1 MKKAFSLMELN
12 GDDGYKPSRVRS
24 ASHAQSKT
32 RARRRASD
40 NFSNTNHYVDAEL
53 HGSPGN
59 SWSRR
64 REYEAQRSA
73 RAAEVI
79 RRTQSLQIRHLADH
93 ETDRPNSV
101 EYSSSSRPVSASSTR
116 SKVRRALPKLP
127 GTIDDIEDRKKR
139 MSMEALDKIRRNSI
153 TYYSNITDSVSDS
166 PASSNAAQSH
176 DITSPGSLRDNNEY
190 SSLGTVHVGYHE
202 HSGYQEAP
210 TNNMDKYRLPPSNV
224 YSYDEPAQKP
234 HQIYKPQAL
243 NKQQSTSQEA
253 LQRIINDLKDAS
265 VTKPFEGNSRR
276 NSESSQ
282 GSVGRECDYTDPPP
296 MEDQQQEYDFAQL
309 AQWGVIQPTQEE
321 LMSYNSAHYPDPHS
335 HPLYEENSVPEL
347 KVTHPSLHRIIKS
360 CDLTHLTLRLPE
372 QQFHDGHYGIEVFES
387 TFSDLGSE
395 DKERRPIFRSPS
407 GRRPVIGR
415 KKGAFMPVTPIK
427 SRRDGPILSL
437 AAVDELKEGSVATKN
452 GQIQEGDYIIEVS
465 VNCHS
470 KKLFFIAINVL
481 HKEPTK
487 RFF

>member
-12 GDDGYKPSRVRS
+12 GDGGYRPSRVRS

-53 HGSPGN
+53 HVSPGN

-153 TYYSNITDSVSDS
+153 TYYSNVTDSVSDS

-176 DITSPGSLRDNNEY
+176 DITSPESLRDNNEY

-210 TNNMDKYRLPPSNV
+210 TNNMNKYRLPPSCV

-253 LQRIINDLKDAS
+253 LQGIINDLKDAS

-296 MEDQQQEYDFAQL
+296 MEDQQEYDFAQL

-321 LMSYNSAHYPDPHS
+321 LMSYNSAHYHDPHS
-335 HPLYEENSVPEL
+335 HPHYEENSVPEL

-470 KKLFFIAINVL
+470 KKLFFHGN
-481 HKEPTK
+481 
-487 RFF
+487 